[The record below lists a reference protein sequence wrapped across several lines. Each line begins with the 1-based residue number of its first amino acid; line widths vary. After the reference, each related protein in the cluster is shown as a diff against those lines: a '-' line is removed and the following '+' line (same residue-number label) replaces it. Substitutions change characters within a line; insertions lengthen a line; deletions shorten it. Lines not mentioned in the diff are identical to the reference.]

1 MPVTLVSPPK
11 ARTSPSLTERAATI
25 AGELRNFVSD
35 HLELAVLEAHQA
47 GVRLA
52 KLLGGA
58 VVAAILVVSGWLAIV
73 ASGIVWAAGQ
83 GVSWVTALVIAAGGN
98 FVLAAVMAFWIRKL
112 TTNQQLFA
120 ATLRQ
125 LRRDS
130 EMSELAP

>member
-11 ARTSPSLTERAATI
+11 LRSAPSLAAHAATI
-25 AGELRNFVSD
+25 ASDLRSVVGD
-35 HLELAVLEAHQA
+35 HLELAVLEAQQA

-58 VVAAILVVSGWLAIV
+58 VVAAILVVSGWLAVV

-83 GVSWVTALVIAAGGN
+83 GMSWVTALLIAAGAN
-98 FVLAAVMAFWIRKL
+98 VVLAAILAHWIRTL
-112 TTNQQLFA
+112 TTEHLFT

-125 LRRDS
+125 LRRDGD
-130 EMSELAP
+130 MSGIAP